1 MVERIIEKQAKVCTK
16 RDHRIESLIAMLSIL
31 DRYIGRSILVTS
43 LLVLLVLVALAS
55 IFAFVAELED
65 VGKGSYSLGKAMQYV
80 LLTIPSK
87 AYLLFAPAVLL
98 GSLLGLGALATYS
111 ELIVMRA
118 AGVSNS
124 RIIRSVLIAG
134 LALMLAVGL
143 LGEFAVPKAEQ
154 VAEQIRL
161 TALEK
166 RVSVRGNNGLWVKS
180 DSRFVN
186 ISTVMPNLTLL
197 GVVIWEYNDNNLS
210 RSLKVEKAEPVS
222 EGWKLSGLDITEF
235 TDRSSSVKRIE
246 EEVWPSLVSARV
258 LQALSMSPESLS
270 LKNLRGQVDYLKN
283 NGLDSERI
291 ELAFWI
297 KLTSPLATLVM
308 LMLSLPFV
316 FGSQRSGGA
325 GQKIFI
331 GIMLGI
337 GYVLVNKLLTHLG
350 LTYGFSPAFSALLPL
365 ALFFCI
371 SIVGIQNIS

>member
-1 MVERIIEKQAKVCTK
+1 
-16 RDHRIESLIAMLSIL
+16 MLSIL

-55 IFAFVAELED
+55 IFAFVSELED
-65 VGKGSYSLGKAMQYV
+65 VGKGSYTAGKAAQYV

-118 AGVSNS
+118 AGVSNA
-124 RIIRSVLIAG
+124 RIIRSVIYAG
-134 LALMLAVGL
+134 LALMVAVGL
-143 LGEFAVPKAEQ
+143 LGEFAVPRAEQ

-166 RVSVRGNNGLWVKS
+166 RISVRGNNGLWVKS
-180 DSRFVN
+180 DARFVN

-197 GVVIWEYNDNNLS
+197 GLVIWEYDENKLT
-210 RSLKVEKAEPVS
+210 RSLKVEKAEPVA

-235 TDRSSSVKRIE
+235 NDENASIRRIE
-246 EEVWPSLVSARV
+246 DEIWPSLVSARV

-270 LKNLRGQVDYLKN
+270 LKNLRGQVDYLRN

-331 GIMLGI
+331 GIMLAV

-365 ALFFCI
+365 ALFFMI